1 MWCLPLLHFR
11 PAFYRNAP
19 VSLVKCKRN
28 KTVPE
33 VLSATR
39 PRPAINVPYLFCS
52 LSKKKKKKIK
62 NSETFKFSA
71 FNLRIWE
78 WCTARST
85 ANVITVIIRRVEVS
99 SVQRNVYVL
108 VDKSWSV
115 SLKNKDVRESGFW
128 NPRNFRLWNAI
139 FLESGLQLK
148 ESGIALA
155 IGIRNPKLH
164 WQNLES
170 NTWNPEQKKK
180 RLKPVKATLLAACF
194 SLPMIKTIF
203 YPG

>member
-11 PAFYRNAP
+11 PAFYRYAP

-52 LSKKKKKKIK
+52 LSKKKKKISKTQK
-62 NSETFKFSA
+62 HLNSQPSTYVSG
-71 FNLRIWE
+71 W
-78 WCTARST
+78 TARST

-180 RLKPVKATLLAACF
+180 GSNR
-194 SLPMIKTIF
+194 
-203 YPG
+203 